1 MKIEIS
7 FDIELDES
15 VVSKLDS
22 TMHCGADSREANLN
36 KYAKAAFCEYTY
48 MTAGDKVFT
57 RFTDLQEYRLYLL
70 VKNYF
75 EGLIPSDQM
84 VASFF
89 HIPYTRAQSLTRSM
103 VSRYRNELDSAM
115 CDTAREILSK
125 AQEGEDDRVK
135 GRIVPIRNGNMLEEL
150 NDVIASKG
158 SDNKPITKQKNTMSN
173 YIIPESSF
181 ELLCDHYRLDVD
193 GE

>member
-1 MKIEIS
+1 MKIQIS
-7 FDIELDES
+7 FDIELDET

-22 TMHCGADSREANLN
+22 TMQCNAKSREEHLN

-75 EGLIPSDQM
+75 EGIIPSDQM

-89 HIPYTRAQSLTRSM
+89 HIPYARAQSLTRSM
-103 VSRYRNELDSAM
+103 VSRYRNELDTTM
-115 CDTAREILSK
+115 EDTAKEILSK
-125 AQEGEDDRVK
+125 AHKGEDDKVQ
-135 GRIVPIRNGNMLEEL
+135 GRIVPIKNGNMVEEL

-173 YIIPESSF
+173 YIIPESSYK
-181 ELLCDHYRLDVD
+181 LLCDHFGLDID
-193 GE
+193 EE